1 MVGED
6 RNNFSKNEEEQSTA
20 DGNMEKKVTVTERKM

>member
-6 RNNFSKNEEEQSTA
+6 RNNFSKNEKEKGKV
-20 DGNMEKKVTVTERKM
+20 DDNMEKKVPERKM